1 MDKLKNNEYYLDIT
15 NRTIIFG
22 GLANG
27 GFVPP
32 EGESNIYVNYSGVH
46 AIFEVYTGNPEP
58 AQNLEIQ
65 PSNIS
70 YVTFQYNIPNDA
82 DNCKVQRTT
91 NITKGW
97 FNQEIISPCSKE
109 CMSIFTG
116 IPMLTLSTITV
127 Y

>member
-1 MDKLKNNEYYLDIT
+1 M
-15 NRTIIFG
+15 
-22 GLANG
+22 ANG

-97 FNQEIISPCSKE
+97 FNQEIISPCSKGMYE
-109 CMSIFTG
+109 YIHLNPDVDSKYHYRILIEDEFGHGTQKVELW
-116 IPMLTLSTITV
+116 I
-127 Y
+127 